1 MKTRREFCQVCI
13 ASAVVGPLRA
23 VGAQPQVGSRTL
35 YRIDLPPLNLAGW
48 EATFLELSFP
58 PGLMAPSHRHPGFV
72 LGYVLEGE
80 YRFHVEGTPE
90 SVLSPGDMFYE
101 PLGCVHLPS
110 GSTSAIRSA
119 RVLAIAFN
127 QKGKDLVTPP

>member
-1 MKTRREFCQVCI
+1 MAR
-13 ASAVVGPLRA
+13 AVVSSLRA
-23 VGAQPQVGSRTL
+23 VGAQPQVGSRTIC
-35 YRIDLPPLNLAGW
+35 RIDLPPVNLAGW
-48 EATFLELSFP
+48 EATCLELSFP
-58 PGLMAPSHRHPGFV
+58 PGLIAPSHRHPGFV

-80 YRFHVEGTPE
+80 YRFRAEGTPE
-90 SVLSPGDMFYE
+90 SVLSAGDVFYE

-110 GSTSAIRSA
+110 GSASAIRSA